1 MFYVGAKEHADTDGE
16 TLTEIDQV
24 GKLHRLME
32 SQKSF
37 SLPKCATRFHLQLTK
52 AQFYK
57 TFTLVAYSFNRVG
70 YFAEYTHMWLA
81 VLGP

>member
-1 MFYVGAKEHADTDGE
+1 MFYVGAKEHADTDGQ
-16 TLTEIDQV
+16 TLSEVDQV

-32 SQKSF
+32 SQKNFYFQS
-37 SLPKCATRFHLQLTK
+37 ALQGFIK

-57 TFTLVAYSFNRVG
+57 TFTLVAYSCYRVS
-70 YFAEYTHMWLA
+70 YFAEHTHMWIQ

>member
-1 MFYVGAKEHADTDGE
+1 VFYVGAKERVDTDGQ
-16 TLTEIDQV
+16 TLSEVDQV

-32 SQKSF
+32 SQK
-37 SLPKCATRFHLQLTK
+37 RFLFAKVRSKVLLSK

-57 TFTLVAYSFNRVG
+57 TFTLVAYSCYRVS
-70 YFAEYTHMWLA
+70 YFAEHTHMWIQ